1 MSPMRILLLGS
12 YLAGI
17 VALVLGVAIRMEL
30 LLLGLT
36 ARGALLFATTC
47 FLCTLATREV
57 ASKLEKPK

>member
-17 VALVLGVAIRMEL
+17 VALVLGVAIRTEL
-30 LLLGLT
+30 LLLESS
-36 ARGALLFATTC
+36 ARGALFFSMTC

>member
-1 MSPMRILLLGS
+1 MSPMRVLLLGS

-30 LLLGLT
+30 LLLELS
-36 ARGALLFATTC
+36 ARGALLFSMTC
-47 FLCTLATREV
+47 FLCTLATHEV

>member
-17 VALVLGVAIRMEL
+17 VGLVLGVAIRL
-30 LLLGLT
+30 GLPLLGLG
-36 ARGALLFATTC
+36 ARGALFFSTAC

-57 ASKLEKPK
+57 ESKLEKPK